1 MKRDINDIIHDKLIG
16 NISAEDEKR
25 LADWLHADP
34 MHQEQYD
41 ALLDADDLSAQ
52 FTLYAHADAK
62 KGWQE
67 FCRNHQVHT
76 HAHRWRKVCLY
87 AASVAILAIGSWM
100 YYRQSIQPIRPT
112 LSQEVAVAIKKAEV
126 TGKNQAVLTLADGK
140 QIVVASD
147 SAAQEVLA
155 HLDDDATYHITTRNG
170 KEFWITLV
178 DGTRIH
184 MNSNTTLVCPAQF
197 SSADRSVYLNGDAYF
212 YVAKDKQRPF
222 MVKTDNGIVKEYGT
236 SFNANTIDRPGTTK
250 VVLVEGSISVITRS
264 GNEHAVK
271 PHQMAEIHQQND
283 NVSIQQTDVKPYTA
297 WNEGRFVFEECPMP
311 QLMEVLAQWY
321 NIDVTFQSE
330 RSKDIRFTG
339 TLDKYGNADDI
350 LRAIESVAGVKV
362 VHHGNTVEID

>member
-25 LADWLHADP
+25 LAEWLHADP
-34 MHQEQYD
+34 AHQQQYD
-41 ALLDADDLSAQ
+41 ALFDADDLSAQ
-52 FTLYAHADAK
+52 FSLYSHIDVQ

-67 FCRNHQVHT
+67 FSRIHHLQT
-76 HAHRWRKVCLY
+76 HAQRWRRVCLY
-87 AASVAILAIGSWM
+87 AASVAVLFIAGWM
-100 YYRQSIQPIRPT
+100 YWKQSTQPIRPT

-147 SAAQEVLA
+147 SAAQAVLA
-155 HLDDDATYHITTRNG
+155 RLNEGDTYYISTKHD
-170 KEFWITLV
+170 KEFWITLA

-184 MNSNTTLVCPAQF
+184 MNSNTTLVCPTQF
-197 SSADRSVYLNGDAYF
+197 ADADRSVYLNGDAYF

-236 SFNANTIDRPGTTK
+236 SFNANTTDHPGTTK

-271 PHQMAEIHQQND
+271 PNQMAEIHQQND
-283 NVSIQQTDVKPYTA
+283 NVDIQQTDVKPYTA
-297 WNEGRFVFEECPMP
+297 WNEGRFVFEECPMQ

-321 NIDVTFQSE
+321 NMNVTFQSE
-330 RSKDIRFTG
+330 SSKDIRFTG

-350 LRAIESVAGVKV
+350 LRAIESVAGVKIA
-362 VHHGNTVEID
+362 HHGSAVEIE